1 MSQAVSLN
9 KMQNQPEQDGGKLQH
24 VASRDIDAEN
34 HDTPLFILSERKV
47 GPFQRT
53 FTLPV
58 DVDMKA
64 LKAKLEDGLLRID
77 LPKRDMSGEPRMKV
91 EIE

>member
-1 MSQAVSLN
+1 
-9 KMQNQPEQDGGKLQH
+9 MQDEAEEDGGKLHRVISNDTEVQDH
-24 VASRDIDAEN
+24 DI
-34 HDTPLFILSERKV
+34 PLFILNERKA

-64 LKAKLEDGLLRID
+64 LKARLEDGLLRID
-77 LPKRDMSGEPRMKV
+77 LPRRDMSGEPRMKV